1 MNGHTLSNQ
10 HVVIVGGSSGI
21 GLATGSLAKQLG
33 ADVTLISRD
42 AKKLDQ
48 ASQQIDG
55 VHTLIADF
63 ADEAAISAA
72 FETLLPV
79 DHVYVAAG
87 SFVGGSVL
95 EGSMADFH
103 RAIDTRLWG
112 SVHVVRAAVPKM
124 NGVGSLT
131 FTGGLSTDRPVAG
144 AWATAVA
151 TAAAEQLARALALEL
166 APIRVNA
173 VSPGWTDTPMWNEIF
188 GEAKQEVFS
197 GVATQ
202 VPVKRLST
210 AAEVAQAVIFL
221 MYSGTVTGEVIHV
234 DSGHRLV

>member
-1 MNGHTLSNQ
+1 MSVYTLKNQ
-10 HVVIVGGSSGI
+10 HVVIIGGSSGI
-21 GLATGSLAKQLG
+21 GLATGTLAKQLE

-42 AKKLDQ
+42 AKKLNQ
-48 ASQQIDG
+48 AAQQIG
-55 VHTLIADF
+55 NVRTAIADF
-63 ADEAAISAA
+63 TDEAAIRQAIA
-72 FETLLPV
+72 GLPTIH
-79 DHVYVAAG
+79 HVYIAAG
-87 SFVGGSVL
+87 SFVGGNVL
-95 EGSMADFH
+95 EGNMADFR
-103 RAIDTRLWG
+103 RAIDTRVWG
-112 SVHVVRAAVPKM
+112 SVHVVRSAVPNM
-124 NGVGSLT
+124 NGTGSLT

-173 VSPGWTDTPMWNEIF
+173 VSPGWTDTPMWNDIL
-188 GEAKQEVFS
+188 GEAKQDVFG

-210 AAEVAQAVIFL
+210 AADVAQAVLFL
-221 MYSGTVTGEVIHV
+221 MSSETITGEVIHV